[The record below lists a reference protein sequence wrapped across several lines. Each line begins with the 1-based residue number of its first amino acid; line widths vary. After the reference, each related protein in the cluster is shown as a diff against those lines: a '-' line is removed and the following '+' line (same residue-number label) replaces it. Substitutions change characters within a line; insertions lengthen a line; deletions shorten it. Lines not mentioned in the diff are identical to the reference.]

1 VRGLADHLVTYS
13 SFANICK
20 FISDK
25 SGVGGLQLVDSAH
38 TCKKL
43 IHLFMNI
50 SIPSIAEP
58 ETTGRYLVLFR
69 QDAVDS
75 GIQTLVDA
83 GLNHVARTADFPD
96 NAVTEEQ
103 LKNADT
109 CVFDNLGVAVATL
122 DPEQLQSLN
131 VANDNASPILAI
143 EPERVVY
150 ALSDVGF
157 GKLGQPM
164 SSSSANLSV
173 EYLRGYRDA
182 VVNLVDNLTS
192 TVKQSEVTETT
203 SNEGEATWGLQ
214 ATKVINSRLSGRGI
228 KVAVLDTGFDLTHP
242 DFVGRKIISKSFVEN
257 EEVQDGHGHGTHCIG
272 TACGPLSP
280 SILPRYGVAY
290 EAEIYAGKVL
300 SNEGSGSDFGIL
312 AGIEWAI
319 ANGCR
324 IVSMSL
330 GGATVP
336 GQRFS
341 RTFEN
346 VARRTLQNGTLII
359 AAAGNESQ
367 RQFGIIN
374 PVAHPANCP
383 SIMAVAAL
391 DSQLKVA
398 GFSNRG
404 INPSG
409 GQIDIAGPGVAVY
422 SSWSSSSLQRPMKYN
437 TINGTSMATPHVAG
451 IAALYAEANPNA
463 SAQALWNLLTQ
474 KALRLPLPSEDV
486 GVGLVQAPS

>member
-1 VRGLADHLVTYS
+1 
-13 SFANICK
+13 
-20 FISDK
+20 
-25 SGVGGLQLVDSAH
+25 
-38 TCKKL
+38 
-43 IHLFMNI
+43 MNI
-50 SIPSIAEP
+50 LNPSIGKP

-69 QDAVDS
+69 QDAVDA
-75 GIQTLVDA
+75 GIQTLSDA
-83 GLNHVARTADFPD
+83 GLSGVARAADFPD
-96 NAVTEEQ
+96 SALSEEQ

-109 CVFDNLGVAVATL
+109 CVFDNLGVAVVTL

-131 VANDNASPILAI
+131 VANGNSSPLLAI

-150 ALSDVGF
+150 ALSDIGF
-157 GKLGQPM
+157 GKIGQPI
-164 SSSSANLSV
+164 SSSSANLSA

-192 TVKQSEVTETT
+192 TVKQIGVAQTT
-203 SNEGEATWGLQ
+203 FNESKATWGLQ
-214 ATKVINSRLSGRGI
+214 ATETINSRLSGRGI

-242 DFVGRKIISKSFVEN
+242 DFVGRKIISQSFVEN
-257 EEVQDGHGHGTHCIG
+257 QEVQDGQGHGTHCIG
-272 TACGPLSP
+272 TACGSLSP

-290 EAEIYAGKVL
+290 EAEIYVGKVL

-330 GGATVP
+330 GAATVP

-341 RTFEN
+341 RTFED
-346 VARRTLQNGTLII
+346 VARRAFQNRTLII

-367 RQFGIIN
+367 RHLGLTPN

-391 DSQLKVA
+391 DSQYQVA
-398 GFSNRG
+398 WFSNHG
-404 INPSG
+404 SNPEG
-409 GQIDIAGPGVAVY
+409 GQVDIAAPGVGVY
-422 SSWSSSSLQRPMKYN
+422 SSWSSSSLRSPMKYN

-474 KALRLPLPSEDV
+474 NALRLPLPSVDV
-486 GVGLVQAPS
+486 GAGLVQAPA